1 MVGRIILELKPL
13 FWQYLNQGISV
24 VRKLRY
30 GSIFRKIC
38 AFSIC
43 VCVCVFF
50 FVTYSNYSA
59 LERTLFYDH
68 VPSDRHME
76 LWEVN
81 NKVHRRGLEIVKPG
95 KRCSDVARDLN
106 EIYMEH
112 NILQYRV
119 IGYGHST
126 GILSHYY
133 GRDWGLEFLEHVD
146 TVLEPGMVITME
158 PMIVVP
164 EGQPGAGGYR
174 EHDTLIITE
183 TGVENTTA
191 SFPIGPEQNIVK
203 N

>member
-1 MVGRIILELKPL
+1 MVVKKCVRNKALTLAASKSGNFLLYVSYVIVRYFEKNAPFFIILCFHFL
-13 FWQYLNQGISV
+13 
-24 VRKLRY
+24 
-30 GSIFRKIC
+30 
-38 AFSIC
+38 
-43 VCVCVFF
+43 
-50 FVTYSNYSA
+50 VTDSNYSA

-76 LWEVN
+76 LWEIN
-81 NKVHRRGLEIVKPG
+81 NKVHRKGLELVKPG
-95 KRCSDVARDLN
+95 KRCGDVARELN

-112 NILQYRV
+112 DILQYRV

-126 GILSHYY
+126 GVLSHYY

-164 EGQPGAGGYR
+164 EGHPGAGGYR

>member
-1 MVGRIILELKPL
+1 MARCGNIAFWTILGKRIH
-13 FWQYLNQGISV
+13 NTD
-24 VRKLRY
+24 
-30 GSIFRKIC
+30 
-38 AFSIC
+38 
-43 VCVCVFF
+43 FF
-50 FVTYSNYSA
+50 FLLLTNSNYSA

-76 LWEVN
+76 VWEVN
-81 NKVHRRGLEIVKPG
+81 NKVHRRGLDIVKPG
-95 KRCSDVARDLN
+95 LRCSDVARELN

-112 NILQYRV
+112 DMLQYRV

-126 GILSHYY
+126 GVLSHYY

-158 PMIVVP
+158 PMMVIP
-164 EGQPGAGGYR
+164 EGHPGAGGYR

-183 TGVENTTA
+183 TGNENATA

>member
-1 MVGRIILELKPL
+1 MLGFFRQI
-13 FWQYLNQGISV
+13 FSSSNQRRTPAYRV
-24 VRKLRY
+24 DWY
-30 GSIFRKIC
+30 FY
-38 AFSIC
+38 
-43 VCVCVFF
+43 
-50 FVTYSNYSA
+50 FVSNSNYSA
-59 LERTLFYDH
+59 LERTLFYNH

-81 NKVHRRGLEIVKPG
+81 NKVHKKGLEIVKPG
-95 KRCSDVARDLN
+95 MRCSDIARELN

-112 NILQYRV
+112 DMLQYRV

-126 GILSHYY
+126 GVLTHYY

-174 EHDTLIITE
+174 DHDTLIITE
-183 TGVENTTA
+183 NGTENTTA
-191 SFPIGPEQNIVK
+191 SFPIGPEQNVVK
-203 N
+203 D